1 MGKCPA
7 FSLPKTAGLWPRSAS
22 LLPAAAVTGEPRIPH
37 EARGG
42 SSHPLALAL
51 DLGSCSPHVQRLQA
65 RQSWE
70 PSSYTTIPR
79 EHCAPGASSDGWAAR
94 ACCQETGLQAP
105 PFSSSPAWF
114 SPASIPLFCRLDHPK
129 WQKGFTEGLDASN
142 LLICSSWSLGY
153 SRTQRGTSE
162 PCFGC
167 GIFFNGR
174 INPQEIEALNPPNS
188 LNCKGGRHY
197 NS

>member
-7 FSLPKTAGLWPRSAS
+7 FSLPKTAGLWPGSAR

-51 DLGSCSPHVQRLQA
+51 DLGSCSPHVQSLQA

-70 PSSYTTIPR
+70 PSSHTTIPR
-79 EHCAPGASSDGWAAR
+79 DHCAPGANSDGWAAR

-105 PFSSSPAWF
+105 PSSSSPACF

-129 WQKGFTEGLDASN
+129 WQKGLTEGLDASKLANMQQLIPRLLKDAERN
-142 LLICSSWSLGY
+142 LWTLLRLRYFFKRSNKSSRNRSSKSSKQPRL
-153 SRTQRGTSE
+153 
-162 PCFGC
+162 
-167 GIFFNGR
+167 
-174 INPQEIEALNPPNS
+174 
-188 LNCKGGRHY
+188 
-197 NS
+197 